1 MQTRLIAIGNSYGIR
16 IPKSIIQQLNL
27 DKKNIE
33 ISVKDN
39 GILITPVAD
48 VPPLS
53 EWDNL
58 FKQAIRAG
66 FDVVE
71 DRNEFKDFDTT
82 FNDGNSEL

>member
-39 GILITPVAD
+39 VWRGGGRKGAK
-48 VPPLS
+48 LS
-53 EWDNL
+53 EVRKIIYTSDKVL
-58 FKQAIRAG
+58 
-66 FDVVE
+66 
-71 DRNEFKDFDTT
+71 
-82 FNDGNSEL
+82 